1 MHHTLGHMPVD
12 TKPAP
17 ASLTCAP
24 LHSVCSRSLSCR
36 QPITRACVRCGGA
49 TPRRCGFARS
59 CCGLVLAVS
68 QQHTCSRRIALAC
81 CSCGGAA
88 VALRWRYASLLW
100 LACLLLRL
108 VLAAG
113 RRRRCSHSLQATDRS
128 LVCDATPC
136 CCGFTGSR
144 YGRVLLASQQ
154 HGCGP
159 RLLCLAAVASP
170 VRALASCLLGA
181 PCRAHRYCVGAP
193 CRALEYRGSA
203 SATLADAGST
213 KYTIQHCSMFSF
225 FLPLVTTALW
235 VGLLI
240 LAPLLLAHLS
250 ITVILS
256 HFYHSLLQAFISSH
270 EGLPECW
277 CSNEIPL

>member
-1 MHHTLGHMPVD
+1 MPVD

-59 CCGLVLAVS
+59 CFGLVLAVS

-170 VRALASCLLGA
+170 VRALASCLLGGTLSCS
-181 PCRAHRYCVGAP
+181 PLLCGGTLPGSRVPQQRQRHSCRCWFDEIHHSTLFNVQLFPSSSYNCVMGGTPHSGSIATCTSIYHRHS
-193 CRALEYRGSA
+193 LS
-203 SATLADAGST
+203 
-213 KYTIQHCSMFSF
+213 
-225 FLPLVTTALW
+225 FLPLSST
-235 VGLLI
+235 GF
-240 LAPLLLAHLS
+240 
-250 ITVILS
+250 
-256 HFYHSLLQAFISSH
+256 HFFT
-270 EGLPECW
+270 
-277 CSNEIPL
+277 